1 MSERRPYSSTC
12 PTAASPAPGGAPVL
26 HADTPVV
33 GRLLIV
39 DDEELNRDMLSRRVS
54 RHGYTAIAAGSAH
67 EGLDILDRVSID
79 LVLLDIHMPH
89 MNGIDMLKVIRQRY
103 SATLLPVIMLT
114 AKTLSEDM
122 VEALDLGANDYITK
136 PFDLPVVL
144 ARIRAQLARCEAE
157 RALRDSEQRYA
168 LALRGTND
176 GIWDWKLDTG
186 ELFLSPRWNE
196 LLGSAPEATVGTRE
210 TWFARVHDDD
220 LARLEADI
228 DVHLAGVS
236 PSIEVEHRMRLA
248 DGQYRWMLAR
258 GMAVR
263 DSVGRPVRMAGS
275 LTDITAGKVAD
286 ALTGLPNR
294 VLFMDRL
301 ERLVDYTRRCPD
313 FHFAVLFLDLD
324 RFKNVNDSLG
334 HRAGDEL
341 LIQAAQRLE
350 ECLRTSDTIARVEK
364 SASVTGHTVARMG
377 GDEFAILLGGL
388 EHKTDA
394 MIVATRIRI
403 VLEGA
408 FELFGQDVRTSAS
421 IGIALGD
428 AGYGCAADVL
438 RDADTALY
446 AAKAGG
452 RGQCTVF
459 DHAMRTQAVERLQL
473 ETDLRR
479 ALQQHEFRVH
489 YQPIVSLTSGLVT
502 GVEALVR
509 WQHPQRGLLAAAEFI
524 TVAEETGLVVPLGFF
539 VFEEVCR
546 QLQQWRHSA
555 PDIPAFTVA
564 VNVSAR
570 QLPVPDLPEQL
581 ADIARRYDVPTS
593 LLEIELTE
601 QAILTS
607 LEGAEAIVERLR
619 GLGFRVS
626 LDDFGTGYSSLA
638 YLQRL
643 PVDRLKLDRSFL
655 HQWSTQAE
663 STDGIIRTVV
673 ALARHLN
680 SDVVAE
686 GVETVEQ
693 LDRLREMHCDCA
705 QGFYF
710 SKAVQPDPLSR
721 LLLSH
726 AEGHANGT
734 SDPAIG
740 SSATDD
746 ITGERLVSRIRDDNA
761 A

>member
-1 MSERRPYSSTC
+1 
-12 PTAASPAPGGAPVL
+12 
-26 HADTPVV
+26 
-33 GRLLIV
+33 
-39 DDEELNRDMLSRRVS
+39 
-54 RHGYTAIAAGSAH
+54 
-67 EGLDILDRVSID
+67 
-79 LVLLDIHMPH
+79 
-89 MNGIDMLKVIRQRY
+89 
-103 SATLLPVIMLT
+103 
-114 AKTLSEDM
+114 
-122 VEALDLGANDYITK
+122 
-136 PFDLPVVL
+136 
-144 ARIRAQLARCEAE
+144 
-157 RALRDSEQRYA
+157 
-168 LALRGTND
+168 
-176 GIWDWKLDTG
+176 
-186 ELFLSPRWNE
+186 
-196 LLGSAPEATVGTRE
+196 
-210 TWFARVHDDD
+210 
-220 LARLEADI
+220 
-228 DVHLAGVS
+228 
-236 PSIEVEHRMRLA
+236 MRLA

-263 DSVGRPVRMAGS
+263 DGSGRPVRMAGS

-301 ERLVDYTRRCPD
+301 ERLVEYARRCPE

-334 HRAGDEL
+334 HQAGDEL
-341 LIQAAQRLE
+341 LIQAARRLE
-350 ECLRTSDTIARVEK
+350 ECLRASDTIARVEK
-364 SASVTGHTVARMG
+364 SASVAGHTVARMG

-388 EHKTDA
+388 EHQSDA
-394 MIVATRIRI
+394 VIVANRIRS

-421 IGIALGD
+421 IGIALGE
-428 AGYGCAADVL
+428 AGYDCAADVL

-479 ALQQHEFRVH
+479 ALEQHEFRVH
-489 YQPIVSLTSGLVT
+489 YQPIVSPPSGLVT

-509 WQHPQRGLLAAAEFI
+509 WHHPQRGLLTAADFI
-524 TVAEETGLVVPLGFF
+524 TVAEETGLVVPLGAF

-546 QLQQWRHSA
+546 QLQHWRNSA
-555 PDIPAFTVA
+555 PNIPAFTVA
-564 VNVSAR
+564 VNLSAR
-570 QLPVPDLPEQL
+570 QLSVPDLPELL

-607 LEGAEAIVERLR
+607 IEGAEALVGRLR
-619 GLGFRVS
+619 SLGFRVS

-643 PVDRLKLDRSFL
+643 PVDRLKLDRSSL
-655 HQWSTQAE
+655 HQWSAQSE

-686 GVETVEQ
+686 GVETLEQ
-693 LDRLREMHCDCA
+693 LDRLREMQCDCA

-710 SKAVQPDPLSR
+710 SKAVKPDPLNR
-721 LLLSH
+721 LLLAKAIEDGS
-726 AEGHANGT
+726 AT
-734 SDPAIG
+734 SAGAATTLGADPATGQPAGDIPG
-740 SSATDD
+740 ALPASRRHDDSA
-746 ITGERLVSRIRDDNA
+746 A
-761 A
+761 